1 MAFIALIIAAIQVA
15 IAIWGIVVAGI
26 CCCGA
31 TGSETTCGEK
41 MAGFG
46 ALLCA
51 VATIL
56 IWALIASILNIL
68 LVFYGWAP
76 AFH

>member
-15 IAIWGIVVAGI
+15 IAIWGVFVAGI
-26 CCCGA
+26 CCCG
-31 TGSETTCGEK
+31 GDDTTCGEK
-41 MAGFG
+41 VAGFG

-68 LVFYGWAP
+68 LVSYGWGP
-76 AFH
+76 AFK